1 MLTAAV
7 VRGAGPAMVVAD
19 LPFGTYEASDEQA
32 VRSATEMVRRTGA
45 HVVKLEGGVRMASRI
60 RAITDAG
67 VPVCAHLGFTPQS
80 MNQLSGF
87 KVQRGAEKLTAD
99 VDAVVEAGAEMV
111 VFEMVPADLAA
122 ELTARSPIPV
132 IGIGAGNATDAQV
145 LVWHDIANLPKGDHR
160 ARFVKTYAEVGSQLT
175 CAARFYRK
183 DVEARRFPAEE
194 HTF

>member
-1 MLTAAV
+1 M
-7 VRGAGPAMVVAD
+7 
-19 LPFGTYEASDEQA
+19 
-32 VRSATEMVRRTGA
+32 
-45 HVVKLEGGVRMASRI
+45 
-60 RAITDAG
+60 
-67 VPVCAHLGFTPQS
+67 
-80 MNQLSGF
+80 
-87 KVQRGAEKLTAD
+87 
-99 VDAVVEAGAEMV
+99 EAGAEMV

-122 ELTARSPIPV
+122 ELTARCPIPV